1 MTCFSFPFYT
11 RSLAAKISAKRP
23 EAVTSPLATRL
34 LSWKGPLQNHCVCP
48 RRIDMGWERTGSR
61 NQMKASLWEAAFW
74 ASASTNWIQCLTI
87 PPTQTT
93 HWGRVQHILLQ
104 NRICFQAN
112 SIFNLLSWF
121 LSSDV
126 GLGGG
131 DGVAKGSVWI
141 FLVLVLRNQAW
152 KTVLKKNL

>member
-1 MTCFSFPFYT
+1 MRESRNIWRTYSRLQQSPFGQWTRKRTKIVTTSSCVTCFSFPFYT

-34 LSWKGPLQNHCVCP
+34 PSWKGPLQNHCVCP

-112 SIFNLLSWF
+112 SIFNLLS
-121 LSSDV
+121 
-126 GLGGG
+126 
-131 DGVAKGSVWI
+131 
-141 FLVLVLRNQAW
+141 
-152 KTVLKKNL
+152 